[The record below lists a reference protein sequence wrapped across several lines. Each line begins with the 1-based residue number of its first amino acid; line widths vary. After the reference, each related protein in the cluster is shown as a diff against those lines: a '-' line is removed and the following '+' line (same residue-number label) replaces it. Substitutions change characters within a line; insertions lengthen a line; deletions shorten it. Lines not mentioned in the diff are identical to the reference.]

1 MPLPRS
7 TAGSTS
13 PRPRATRQ
21 RAAVHDILERTDGF
35 RSAQQI
41 HSALEAEGTRVGL
54 ATVYRNLTAMAEA
67 GEIDQVRN
75 AEGEA
80 LYRSCERPEH
90 HHHIVCRSCGHT
102 VEVSGGELEEWIT
115 SVSAAHGFTQMEH
128 TAEFFGLC
136 SACSAGPGAGRAE
149 K

>member
-13 PRPRATRQ
+13 PRPRATWQ

-136 SACSAGPGAGRAE
+136 ATCSAQNASQD
-149 K
+149 